1 MIKNEDLDL
10 LFKEL
15 SKFEEVL
22 VNFIPKQTVLD
33 GYYVNYLNNYCIIGT
48 SIEIRE
54 SLVSF
59 LTMRHIDTLF
69 FETPRT
75 MYSDL
80 NKFSMNIIP
89 TTNYVMEE
97 VHHHVFYDKGEFF
110 NMNITG
116 EIQGIPYETYEL
128 FMNITNR
135 LINREYI
142 SEQTKH
148 IQIGLNNLC

>member
-1 MIKNEDLDL
+1 MLNAEDIDL
-10 LFKEL
+10 IFLEL
-15 SKFEEVL
+15 TKFEEVL
-22 VNFIPKQTVLD
+22 VNFIPKQTVVED
-33 GYYVNYLNNYCIIGT
+33 YYVNYLNNYLIIGKSVNIGET
-48 SIEIRE
+48 I
-54 SLVSF
+54 VSF
-59 LTMRHIDTLF
+59 LSMRHIDTLF

-89 TTNYVMEE
+89 STNYVMED
-97 VHHHVFYDKGEFF
+97 VHHHEFYDKGEFF

-116 EIQGIPYETYEL
+116 EIQGIPYETYEV

-135 LINREYI
+135 LINRKYI
-142 SEQTKH
+142 SEQTKN